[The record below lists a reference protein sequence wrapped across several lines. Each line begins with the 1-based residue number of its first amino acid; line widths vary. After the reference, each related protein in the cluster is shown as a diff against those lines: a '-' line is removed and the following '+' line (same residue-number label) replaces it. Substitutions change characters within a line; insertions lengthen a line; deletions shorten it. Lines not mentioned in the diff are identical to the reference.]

1 MPPVQK
7 RSPVTRLPVPVRWV
21 RALLYVSGGLTLL
34 LAVSMLILTGIS
46 AYELGYNLMASLPG
60 ILQILLAVFVRRG
73 GRVVFWSILV
83 LESLLAL
90 YSLLTLGGDGRITQL
105 ILPVVILVLL
115 LRPAS
120 RAFFLR

>member
-1 MPPVQK
+1 M
-7 RSPVTRLPVPVRWV
+7 TRLPVPVRWV

-34 LAVSMLILTGIS
+34 LAVSMLILTGFS